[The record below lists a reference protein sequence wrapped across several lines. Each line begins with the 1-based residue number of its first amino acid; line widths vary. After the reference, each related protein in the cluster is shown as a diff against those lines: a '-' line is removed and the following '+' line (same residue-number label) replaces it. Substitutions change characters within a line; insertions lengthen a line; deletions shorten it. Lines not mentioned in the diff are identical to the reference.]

1 MIQNLNKNVKRA
13 IVLSLILNSALAF
26 SGYYAHAYDSYPHM
40 FFADHYRRVWFDT
53 MEPKWYTGFNIAGY
67 PPLAHQI
74 LALFSVLIGLEAAYV
89 AITLLL
95 MTLMPFAIF
104 RFSKLF
110 VSEEAAEYAAII
122 SVFLPGILLSVY
134 GWGQYTTLFGLFLTL
149 LTASSFHKY
158 LTKGGLLN
166 FAELIFLFEATIA
179 THHFSGIFCAPFLL
193 LSTFFAVLIRKDINY
208 QTGLKRVFL
217 FLGVGSLFSAP
228 IMYPVLFG
236 AVGQNVNL
244 PHPTTMNYFVN
255 LELLWTFF
263 VSMYGFFLL
272 LIPLT
277 VKVVWHRR
285 DLQPLFII
293 ALFLMVLGLG
303 GTTFLPSVIFG
314 ENWLGLTYDRF
325 NLFAS
330 LAFVPLLGQACVS
343 LRRSKKGRALLGIF
357 LLLSIVF
364 SGFVGAASSL
374 YSHPKDVP
382 VKDVVGFLNN
392 DNHWQWRYLTLG
404 FGSYDFGKLSILS
417 NATTL
422 DGWYYRGRDI
432 PALANSSVGYLSD
445 AKFEKNGL
453 LVLRSILNNSSQYNL
468 KFVFCND
475 EFYEPMLNETGF
487 TFIISY
493 EQVTLWEKPGTPPL
507 EIDKIVRTDHVP
519 TFLDYSW
526 GIIPMA
532 WLVGYI
538 VLSISKISRNRKKL
552 LPPSNFSTSNNF
564 SDLS

>member
-1 MIQNLNKNVKRA
+1 MIQNLNANVKRA

-26 SGYYAHAYDSYPHM
+26 SGYFIHTYDSYPHM
-40 FFADHYRRVWFDT
+40 FFADHYRRAWFDSW
-53 MEPKWYTGFNIAGY
+53 EPKWYTGFNIAGY

-74 LALFSVLIGLEAAYV
+74 LALLSFIVGLEAAYV

-95 MTLMPFAIF
+95 MTLMPLAIF

-134 GWGQYTTLFGLFLTL
+134 GWGQYTTLFGLFFTL
-149 LTASSFHKY
+149 LTVSAFYKY
-158 LTKGGLLN
+158 LKKGGLID
-166 FAELIFLFEATIA
+166 FAELIFLFEVTIA
-179 THHFSGIFCAPFLL
+179 SHHFSGIFCAPFLFF
-193 LSTFFAVLIRKDINY
+193 STFFTMLIRKDINY
-208 QTGLKRVFL
+208 KMGLKRVFL
-217 FLGVGSLFSAP
+217 FLGVGSLLSVV

-244 PHPTTMNYFVN
+244 PHPTTMNYFIN
-255 LELLWTFF
+255 LDLLWSFF

-272 LIPLT
+272 LISLT
-277 VKVVWHRR
+277 ILVVWHRR
-285 DLQPLFII
+285 DLLPLFFI

-303 GTTFLPSVIFG
+303 GTTFLPSVVFG

-330 LAFVPLLGQACVS
+330 LAFVPLLGQVCLS
-343 LRRSKKGRALLGIF
+343 LRRSKRGKAFFGIF

-364 SGFVGAASSL
+364 AGFVGATSSL
-374 YSHPKDVP
+374 YPHPKDVP
-382 VKDVVGFLNN
+382 VNDIVDFLNK
-392 DNHWQWRYLTLG
+392 DQHWQWRYLTLG
-404 FGSYDFGKLSILS
+404 FGAYDFGKLSILS
-417 NATTL
+417 NATTI

-445 AKFEKNGL
+445 AKSEKNGM
-453 LVLRSILNNSSQYNL
+453 LVLRSILDNSSQYNL

-475 EFYEPMLNETGF
+475 KFYEPMLNETGF
-487 TFIISY
+487 IFIFSF

-507 EIDKIVRTDHVP
+507 EIDKIVRIDHVP
-519 TFLDYSW
+519 TFFDYSW
-526 GIIPMA
+526 GIIPMT
-532 WLVGYI
+532 WLVGYTFI
-538 VLSISKISRNRKKL
+538 GISKIYRNRCASKQL
-552 LPPSNFSTSNNF
+552 GRSSCNILMV
-564 SDLS
+564 